1 MNYFINDPYSNYL
14 KKVYDPEEIEVDQKS
29 KIKNKKI
36 ATDVCK
42 ALGIWDTP
50 NLVHYDNTKLS
61 YSTATFV
68 VVTGG
73 AIFN

>member
-1 MNYFINDPYSNYL
+1 MTHTKIIWN
-14 KKVYDPEEIEVDQKS
+14 KVYYSIDMESEDES
-29 KIKNKKI
+29 KIKRKKI